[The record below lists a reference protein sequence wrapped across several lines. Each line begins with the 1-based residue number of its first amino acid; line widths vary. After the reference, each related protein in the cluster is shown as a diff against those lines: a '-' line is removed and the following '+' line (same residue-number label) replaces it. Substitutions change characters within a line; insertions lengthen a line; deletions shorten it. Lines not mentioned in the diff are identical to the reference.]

1 MSIYIGL
8 YENKLFFRNTKTNN
22 EYTII
27 ADKHFSGNGLL
38 VANIDNAVE
47 YIKIGI
53 KQVWPGINFI
63 KPKIYLLPMKII
75 DEITQ
80 TEQYA
85 IMEAIYKAGAREL
98 VIIKNEDEVD
108 KKLVINKF
116 GKSTKIDNF
125 NIDHINRNYIKGTLV
140 QTISYIIMLLIIMI
154 IIIMIIIIM
163 IKII

>member
-38 VANIDNAVE
+38 VANIDNAIE
-47 YIKIGI
+47 YVKIGI
-53 KQVWPGINFI
+53 KQVLPGINLI
-63 KPKIYLLPMKII
+63 KPKIYLLPMKNIN
-75 DEITQ
+75 EITQ

-85 IMEAIYKAGAREL
+85 IMEVIYKAGAREL
-98 VIIKNEDEVD
+98 VFIKNEDEVD
-108 KKLVINKF
+108 KKLIINEF
-116 GKSTKIDNF
+116 DKSIKIDFF
-125 NIDHINRNYIKGTLV
+125 NYNINHINRNYIKGILV

-154 IIIMIIIIM
+154 IIII